1 MKHIDYAY
9 TFGIDEST
17 IEERLRTA
25 ETGVLSLS
33 KDDESYAIPLAH
45 YYDSDGLYFRLG
57 VTDGSRKQAFIEAT
71 ETACYV
77 CYGTEA
83 TDDPR
88 EIESWSVMVT
98 GQLSEIP
105 DSEYDRFDT
114 AEINRQFAP
123 IRVFDENID
132 EIEIRILELELDTI
146 TGRATSES

>member
-1 MKHIDYAY
+1 MDHIDYAY
-9 TFGIDEST
+9 TFGMDESA
-17 IEERLRTA
+17 IEERLRET

-33 KDDESYAIPLAH
+33 RDNESYAVPMAH
-45 YYDSDGLYFRLG
+45 YYDGDGLYVRLG

-88 EIESWSVMVT
+88 EIDSWSVMLT
-98 GQLSEIP
+98 GRLSEVP
-105 DSEYDRFDT
+105 QSEYDRFDT

-132 EIEIRILELELDTI
+132 EIEIRILELEIETM
-146 TGRATSES
+146 TGRTTSES

>member
-9 TFGIDEST
+9 TFGMDESA
-17 IEERLRTA
+17 IEERLRTG

-45 YYDSDGLYFRLG
+45 YYDGDGLYVRLG
-57 VTDGSRKQAFIEAT
+57 VTEGSRKQAFIEAT

-88 EIESWSVMVT
+88 EIDSWSVMVT
-98 GQLSEIP
+98 GHLSEIP
-105 DSEYDRFDT
+105 ESDYDRFDT

-132 EIEIRILELELDTI
+132 EIDIRIFELEIDTM
-146 TGRATSES
+146 TGRTTST